1 MCNLES
7 PDLSRLLPN
16 HVHIQQQTF
25 LKQQNK
31 NQSNNKKGRMEGE
44 CVLNEAFY
52 LERMLHQGCMWE
64 VTQGHQLPSQPGL
77 LPGHTQST
85 PTGATQGTQLE
96 KSLQGPLC
104 LASLP
109 QCLLRLG

>member
-64 VTQGHQLPSQPGL
+64 VTQGHQLPSQL
-77 LPGHTQST
+77 VSYQVTHSRL
-85 PTGATQGTQLE
+85 QLAPHRE
-96 KSLQGPLC
+96 HN
-104 LASLP
+104 
-109 QCLLRLG
+109 